1 MPKFLANPVR
11 VFPWLSSDQVPDS
24 HVDVPR
30 WFLTP
35 LYVLRLARDSHA
47 DVAIWALYVLQVRSH
62 CCAWP
67 VYTTQREV
75 QRRLRHERRLRAKI
89 ANERIGTMQRNPRR

>member
-1 MPKFLANPVR
+1 MPQFLANPVR

-35 LYVLRLARDSHA
+35 LA
-47 DVAIWALYVLQVRSH
+47 VAIWALYVLQVRSH

-67 VYTTQREV
+67 VYTAQREV

-89 ANERIGTMQRNPRR
+89 ANERIGTMQRHPRR